1 MNNLS
6 KYDLIHEAIVHA
18 NELADAKGVD
28 KCVLIINIV
37 QKLNTA
43 EGLMRDEDKNHDAAI
58 TDLTRQIDKLEASL
72 EVKGDVDADTD
83 AE

>member
-6 KYDLIHEAIVHA
+6 KYDIIHEVIVHA

-37 QKLNTA
+37 QKLNTV
-43 EGLMRDEDKNHDAAI
+43 EGLMRDEDKNHNAAI
-58 TDLTRQIDKLEASL
+58 TDLTKKIDELEASL
-72 EVKGDVDADTD
+72 EVKDNAYAD